1 MNPSEVPK
9 SKRTRLTLEA
19 ERNLPHE
26 HEGVVVIPKKRRKR
40 GAPIPKIQV
49 RWRHLTFPCHYSDRL
64 TPAMLVEAIRLSPQ
78 IRQDTLAK
86 ATLTPPNNL
95 SATLHLHVTLCS
107 QGIFAGD
114 IVTLVTR
121 HARVYDPYGVQ
132 HFVAYRDEDKIQYF
146 LSVLQDISPTPFLS
160 ELMVWH
166 ESSPLEPTSRFQDCN
181 LPQEP
186 SLHVRFRS
194 HSGGHPLQELVWTES
209 TPTAGN
215 APEETGIPSP
225 IATGSKGH
233 LPQTYE
239 PKHGLGYTGM
249 NLSSSS
255 SQIFIKDP
263 GGRTHVLLFRPTDSI
278 ATNLLRYSAQ
288 LPLPPF
294 ADLYIQSGRQVL
306 ETECT
311 GRENGLHFEPHLE
324 ILLRCKGG
332 MRGGI
337 YGSSKDKGRGQ
348 RASAGSSSG
357 MGGGQITA
365 ENGRTPPG
373 KVERGRGRG
382 GRGSDRRPTL
392 IQTQPHEDMDDMDRY
407 AFITARRETLQTSTS
422 QLCQELWATS
432 RIIPGYGTPPP
443 AAAQGKP
450 QEDQPMAPER
460 PPPSEISAGQAPPPS
475 KKKNR
480 RTIARKLHLDKHP
493 SPLAQDINTVDHHD
507 KAEEPGLP
515 TRVGS
520 SSDAILE
527 ADGVMFLGP
536 RNENPD
542 QPIRDPFDIQGA
554 LPSLELEAYT
564 TPPSNDISPGQES
577 VFTSGNTLPAPPEAS
592 MEAPTQSDSD
602 STSTLTDNHVRCSP
616 GSSGYTTY
624 GSENE
629 PSKKDSTR
637 SNLSYH
643 KPLPLQEARVP
654 YDCIALI
661 RCS

>member
-1 MNPSEVPK
+1 
-9 SKRTRLTLEA
+9 
-19 ERNLPHE
+19 
-26 HEGVVVIPKKRRKR
+26 
-40 GAPIPKIQV
+40 
-49 RWRHLTFPCHYSDRL
+49 
-64 TPAMLVEAIRLSPQ
+64 MLVEAIRLSPQ

-160 ELMVWH
+160 ELMVCH

-215 APEETGIPSP
+215 APEETGIPST

-278 ATNLLRYSAQ
+278 ATNLLCHS
-288 LPLPPF
+288 LPPF
-294 ADLYIQSGRQVL
+294 ADLYIRSGRQVL
-306 ETECT
+306 KTECT

-373 KVERGRGRG
+373 KVERGRGR
-382 GRGSDRRPTL
+382 
-392 IQTQPHEDMDDMDRY
+392 
-407 AFITARRETLQTSTS
+407 
-422 QLCQELWATS
+422 CS
-432 RIIPGYGTPPP
+432 RL
-443 AAAQGKP
+443 
-450 QEDQPMAPER
+450 R
-460 PPPSEISAGQAPPPS
+460 
-475 KKKNR
+475 
-480 RTIARKLHLDKHP
+480 
-493 SPLAQDINTVDHHD
+493 
-507 KAEEPGLP
+507 
-515 TRVGS
+515 
-520 SSDAILE
+520 
-527 ADGVMFLGP
+527 
-536 RNENPD
+536 
-542 QPIRDPFDIQGA
+542 
-554 LPSLELEAYT
+554 
-564 TPPSNDISPGQES
+564 
-577 VFTSGNTLPAPPEAS
+577 
-592 MEAPTQSDSD
+592 
-602 STSTLTDNHVRCSP
+602 
-616 GSSGYTTY
+616 
-624 GSENE
+624 
-629 PSKKDSTR
+629 
-637 SNLSYH
+637 
-643 KPLPLQEARVP
+643 
-654 YDCIALI
+654 
-661 RCS
+661 